1 MLTGTF
7 VIESIFNIKLLPGGK
22 FQRGAEIE
30 NRSGRLRAACEA
42 LAARGINI
50 HTLCLADSRDFG
62 ILRLIV
68 ADPPAGKAALEN
80 AGIPV
85 DRLDAV
91 IVATSTPDLTFPSV
105 ATMVQAG
112 LGMQR
117 GFAYDIQA
125 VCAGFVYAL
134 ANADAMIRAGLA
146 DRVLVIGAETFSRI
160 MDWTDRSTCVLFGD
174 GAGAVVLEA
183 AEGAG
188 TAADQGILA
197 TDLNSDGR
205 YRDLLYVDGGVASTG
220 TSGHLRMQ
228 GNLVFRHAV
237 EKLAQTAHHA
247 LEKAGLSYKDIT
259 PVYLPPADARAAF
272 QRGAI
277 DAWVIWDPFLAE
289 VETNAKARQI
299 RNAEGLVPHYTFYLA
314 SRKFADTYPDT
325 AKQVV
330 DELGKL
336 SEWANGHQDDA
347 AGILSTS
354 TGLDKAIWLKTL
366 ARLPYGAERMTPAVY
381 NEQQALAD
389 TFTRIGLLPVKVDVR
404 SATWSLDK
412 P

>member
-1 MLTGTF
+1 MSNRF
-7 VIESIFNIKLLPGGK
+7 RPAWLLV
-22 FQRGAEIE
+22 
-30 NRSGRLRAACEA
+30 LAALSTSA
-42 LAARGINI
+42 LAKAPETVNIGYQKANIFALLKYRGTLDESLNLAATGDAPPAFAQAAQADLVYLAHSPANPKTEAIVVPEQSAI
-50 HTLCLADSRDFG
+50 HS
-62 ILRLIV
+62 V
-68 ADPPAGKAALEN
+68 ADLKGKRVGLN
-80 AGIPV
+80 KGSDV
-85 DRLDAV
+85 NYLL
-91 IVATSTPDLTFPSV
+91 VA
-105 ATMVQAG
+105 
-112 LGMQR
+112 
-117 GFAYDIQA
+117 
-125 VCAGFVYAL
+125 
-134 ANADAMIRAGLA
+134 
-146 DRVLVIGAETFSRI
+146 
-160 MDWTDRSTCVLFGD
+160 
-174 GAGAVVLEA
+174 
-183 AEGAG
+183 
-188 TAADQGILA
+188 
-197 TDLNSDGR
+197 
-205 YRDLLYVDGGVASTG
+205 
-220 TSGHLRMQ
+220 
-228 GNLVFRHAV
+228 
-237 EKLAQTAHHA
+237 A

-314 SRKFADTYPDT
+314 SRKFADTYPET

-336 SEWANGHQDDA
+336 SAWANSHQDEA
-347 AGILSTS
+347 AGLLSTS